1 MIFTKLVFLGVE
13 TVITDG
19 SLTVNVD
26 STSVFELL
34 GVAIAASLIGIVV
47 GTLVSIYKDKEKDQ
61 RELVKIKDLI
71 QHDYQ
76 TIFSNISSGI
86 LSIEKNIATLETS
99 PILEDDV
106 LQKQPQDSI
115 FPEELRKVL
124 VNFQISFYDAIIQ
137 SGKLI
142 MLDKS
147 TIMGFQSFHKFIEK
161 QTTPLVNEYTLRARN
176 MRGIRDQN
184 LSVNQTK
191 DQIRNEI
198 LNFLH
203 TELFGYKSILDQLHV
218 TSQTMPWIDYEKE
231 PEHIGIT

>member
-1 MIFTKLVFLGVE
+1 MIFTKLIFLAVE
-13 TVITDG
+13 TIITDD

-26 STSVFELL
+26 SSSVFELL

-47 GTLVSIYKDKEKDQ
+47 GTLVSIYKDREKDD
-61 RELVKIKDLI
+61 RELDKIRDLI
-71 QHDYQ
+71 EHDYR

-86 LSIEKNIATLETS
+86 LSIEKNITTLETS
-99 PILEDDV
+99 HILEDAV
-106 LQKQPQDSI
+106 FQKQPQDTM
-115 FPEELRKVL
+115 FPEELSKIM
-124 VNFQISFYDAIIQ
+124 VNFQISFYEAIVH

-147 TIMGFQSFHKFIEK
+147 AIMGFQSFEKYIEK
-161 QTTPLVNEYTLRARN
+161 QTTPLVNEYKLRAKNIRK
-176 MRGIRDQN
+176 IRDQN

-191 DQIRNEI
+191 NLIRKEI

-218 TSQTMPWIDYEKE
+218 TSQTMSWINYEKK
-231 PEHIGIT
+231 PESIGIA